1 MGLID
6 KLMVI
11 NEVIED
17 KISYCGSQG
26 MGRFGRGKVNQ
37 NVHGSGNSINNEV
50 KKKKSS

>member
-17 KISYCGSQG
+17 KIIVIAAVREWVGLVEAKQIRTFMVVVIVLIMS
-26 MGRFGRGKVNQ
+26 
-37 NVHGSGNSINNEV
+37 
-50 KKKKSS
+50 